1 MLSYPVT
8 LTPDTNGTLLVTFPD
23 VPEATSVGENETEAL
38 SEGLDALEAAFEIY
52 FSEKRP
58 IPMPSKAK
66 RGQPVV
72 RLPVLTASKVL
83 LANEMVAQNVRK
95 ADLARL
101 LDCDQVQVDRLLK
114 MGHATKIE
122 SIEAALRALGKHLE
136 VSLA

>member
-1 MLSYPVT
+1 MYAYPVE

-23 VPEATSVGENETEAL
+23 IPEAHTAGDDEADALVQGLEAL
-38 SEGLDALEAAFEIY
+38 ECAFEIY
-52 FSEKRP
+52 FSQRRA
-58 IPMPSKAK
+58 IPAPSKPK
-66 RGQPVV
+66 RGQKVV
-72 RLPVLTASKVL
+72 KVPVLMAAKVL
-83 LANEMVAQNVRK
+83 LSNEMVAQGVRK